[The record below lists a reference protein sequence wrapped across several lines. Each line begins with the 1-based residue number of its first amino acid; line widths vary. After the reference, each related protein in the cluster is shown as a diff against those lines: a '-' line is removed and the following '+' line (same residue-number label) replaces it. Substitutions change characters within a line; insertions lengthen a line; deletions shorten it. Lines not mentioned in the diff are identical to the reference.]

1 MTINIVGQA
10 RLRLRSLH
18 STGGLNFQEAGKGI
32 GGGGGERKGENS
44 AEILKATISP
54 PE

>member
-32 GGGGGERKGENS
+32 GGGGGWGGGE
-44 AEILKATISP
+44 EGG
-54 PE
+54 EFC